1 MTRGYRAVTF
11 DFWNTL
17 LHADVAA
24 NRARR
29 ATALAELL
37 ERRGRSMSVE
47 VLDAVFDRV
56 SEQFNEAWAANR
68 QFTVDDATSSAVTL
82 LDIDGDVASEVVDTW
97 HAVNE
102 SAVVTATDGIGEVLD
117 TLSSR
122 GLRLGIICD
131 VGLTPSTVLRGYL
144 DRLDLLGY
152 FDHWS
157 FSDEVGVYKPDARI
171 FAHALAGL
179 GDVGPAAVVHVGDL
193 RRTDVAGARAAGA
206 TAVRYR
212 GAYDDPI
219 DADGVEAHHVI
230 DHHRELVDILSGAS
244 RG

>member
-1 MTRGYRAVTF
+1 MTRGYTAVTF

-29 ATALAELL
+29 ATALLELFD
-37 ERRGRSMSVE
+37 RRGIAMPVE
-47 VLDAVFDRV
+47 VLDGVFDRV

-68 QFTVDDATSSAVTL
+68 QFTVDDATESAVTL
-82 LDIDGDVASEVVDTW
+82 LGVEGDVASEIVDTW

-102 SAVVTATDGIGEVLD
+102 SAAVTATPGIGEVLD
-117 TLSSR
+117 AFASR

-131 VGLTPSTVLRGYL
+131 VGLTPSPVLRGYL
-144 DRLDLLGY
+144 DRLGLLEY

-157 FSDEVGVYKPDARI
+157 FSDEVGFYKPDVRI
-171 FAHALAGL
+171 FAHAHGGL
-179 GDVGPAAVVHVGDL
+179 GEVEPARTVHVGDL

-212 GAYDDPI
+212 GAYDDPPI
-219 DADGVEAHHVI
+219 ADDVEGDHVI
-230 DHHRELVDILSGAS
+230 DHHRELVDLVIG
-244 RG
+244 